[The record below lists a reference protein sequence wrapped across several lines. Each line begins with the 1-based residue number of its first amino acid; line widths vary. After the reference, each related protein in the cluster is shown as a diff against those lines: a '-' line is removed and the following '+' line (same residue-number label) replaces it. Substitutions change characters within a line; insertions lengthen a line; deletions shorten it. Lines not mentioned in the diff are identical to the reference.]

1 MKILLSNDDGVN
13 AKGIA
18 VLYQALIQIAD
29 VTLVAPDRNCSGASN
44 SLTLMNPLRATTLE
58 NGFMSVNGTPTDC
71 VHLGVNQL
79 VDEKPD
85 LVVAGINHGANLGD
99 DTLYSGT
106 VAAATEGRHLGL
118 PAIAVSLCSHKG
130 EYFETAAAVT
140 VNIIKGLAS
149 HPLPK
154 DQIININVPDIP
166 LSELKGVQ
174 VTRLGARHKAET
186 MTKQTDPWGRDIYWY
201 GSLGTE
207 SDAGEGTDFYAINNG
222 YASVTPLSV
231 DMTAKDSLKAVG
243 EWLADLEINRAR

>member
-18 VLYQALIQIAD
+18 VLYQALTQIAE

-44 SLTLMNPLRATTLE
+44 SLTLMNPLRATTLD

-79 VDEKPD
+79 MDE
-85 LVVAGINHGANLGD
+85 NNLGD

-118 PAIAVSLCSHKG
+118 PAIAVSLCSHLG
-130 EYFETAAAVT
+130 EHFETAAAVT

-186 MTKQTDPWGRDIYWY
+186 MTKQSDPWGRDIFWY

-207 SDAGEGTDFYAINNG
+207 SDAGEGTDFYAVNNG

-231 DMTAKDSLKAVG
+231 DMTAKDSIKAVG
-243 EWLADLEINRAR
+243 EWLAELEINRAG